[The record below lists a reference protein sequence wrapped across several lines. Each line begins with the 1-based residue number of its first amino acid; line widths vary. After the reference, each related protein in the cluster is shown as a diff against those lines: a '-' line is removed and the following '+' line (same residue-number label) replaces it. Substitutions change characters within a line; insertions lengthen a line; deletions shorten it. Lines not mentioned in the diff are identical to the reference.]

1 MKIDF
6 NTLEEY
12 YKTLQYLE
20 YEYTNNLIYEFFKRT
35 LDHSDKIGNYEYKP
49 IISYTLTLKDV
60 ILFENSEIRFTLQ
73 DIIYNSCN
81 EFYEECINDQ
91 KIKDKLNF
99 SINITDFLAWFKD
112 KKDKDKELLKP
123 VIYKDLNLNKF
134 IKITEDEILKKIDE
148 TLTYKK
154 INIRYSKKQLNIKEN
169 NFVTIYDLN
178 LNLPETEILEYIK
191 LLKQKHRTLKYD
203 TNSKHPLNE
212 LSENEI
218 DNIKTFILYMS
229 KPENQN
235 KSNASINFFKN
246 LSSIKYNQQLKQQID
261 ITEEYYNKYI
271 LSKNESIE
279 KIKYKSYIYDR
290 NKLFYILFIYDC
302 MKLKTETE
310 TDSYDLMMKK
320 IQILILS
327 YRRMELELFDYDD
340 FKKYKIDEKNYN
352 KFQKLI
358 QILVNDL
365 KLNIIDRTDNLTT
378 QDIKNS
384 IRNINTENI
393 ENIKKSIENINKFLS
408 KNNMKM
414 FTEFPYLSIRTLYK
428 YYSIAKFYIDEGNYK
443 LLLEQ

>member
-35 LDHSDKIGNYEYKP
+35 LDNSDNIDNYEYKP
-49 IISYTLTLKDV
+49 PISYTLTLKDV

-81 EFYEECINDQ
+81 EFYEECMNDQ

-99 SINITDFLAWFKD
+99 SINITDFLTWFKD
-112 KKDKDKELLKP
+112 KKDKDNDKELLKP

-154 INIRYSKKQLNIKEN
+154 INIRYSKKQLNIQEN
-169 NFVTIYDLN
+169 NFVTIHDLN
-178 LNLPETEILEYIK
+178 LNLPENEILEYIK
-191 LLKQKHRTLKYD
+191 LLKQKHRTLKYN
-203 TNSKHPLNE
+203 TNSKHQFNE

-271 LSKNESIE
+271 LSKNEPVE

-302 MKLKTETE
+302 MKLKTK

-352 KFQKLI
+352 KFKRLI
-358 QILVNDL
+358 QILVNEL

-428 YYSIAKFYIDEGNYK
+428 YHSIAKFYIDEGNYK